1 MFPVLYLSDTVSSI
15 VQLNLVLA
23 LGMLVPL
30 LLSREKTWHRA
41 LLFAVCA
48 VLTARYLYWR
58 AAYTLAPLDLTFDC
72 LASWSFFAIECAACL
87 SSLSAF
93 LILSRHR
100 DRKQEADRQQDWWE
114 PEPAPKVAVLIPTYN
129 EERDVLERTIVG
141 ALALDY
147 PDFSVHVLD
156 DSRRDWLKDYCI
168 AQGVTY
174 VSRPENT
181 GAKAGNMNHALRQMA
196 EEDTAPSYIAVLD
209 ADFVPHSNFLKRTV
223 ALLKDEKVGLVQT
236 PQHFFNSDPIQHN
249 LGLSRS
255 YPDEQRFFFDYLQ
268 PSRDAWG
275 IAFCCGTSSVIRW
288 NALQKIG
295 WFSTESITEDFL
307 LTLCLKD
314 AGYNTVYLNE
324 ALSEGLAPEGL
335 KEYISQ
341 RARWCLGMMQIA
353 RSRFG
358 PFSDNRLGLADRW
371 SVIDSVLYWTTN
383 FPFRIAILVYP
394 LLYWYFNIMVVDATL
409 QEVLR
414 YFGTYYLWI
423 LITLNFVS
431 GGLVVPIVN
440 DISQL
445 LGAVPITRA
454 AFTGLFFPKGH
465 PFSVTAKGGDRS
477 RVVVQWRLIG
487 LFGTFFLLTII
498 GLLLGIISDHFA
510 YNDAGDGKLVIMFW
524 TFYNLIVLG
533 VTMIVCVELPRR
545 EIHFQ
550 DKPERAILHSDTGRT
565 RVWIVGLTQNSV
577 RIRGAAIH
585 DDTPV
590 RIEIDGVGIVN
601 AIVTMPDDDGARLLL
616 EPQPEQHEA
625 LLRRFYTT
633 GEAPGVT
640 KTRYRALLGD
650 LAQRLSAPQR

>member
-156 DSRRDWLKDYCI
+156 DSRRDWLKDYCV

-196 EEDTAPSYIAVLD
+196 EEDTAPSFIAVLD

-255 YPDEQRFFFDYLQ
+255 IRTNNAFSSTTCSRRVMPGALPFVAEPLPSSAGTRFRKSDGF
-268 PSRDAWG
+268 R
-275 IAFCCGTSSVIRW
+275 RK
-288 NALQKIG
+288 ALQR
-295 WFSTESITEDFL
+295 
-307 LTLCLKD
+307 
-314 AGYNTVYLNE
+314 
-324 ALSEGLAPEGL
+324 
-335 KEYISQ
+335 IS
-341 RARWCLGMMQIA
+341 
-353 RSRFG
+353 F
-358 PFSDNRLGLADRW
+358 
-371 SVIDSVLYWTTN
+371 
-383 FPFRIAILVYP
+383 
-394 LLYWYFNIMVVDATL
+394 
-409 QEVLR
+409 
-414 YFGTYYLWI
+414 
-423 LITLNFVS
+423 
-431 GGLVVPIVN
+431 
-440 DISQL
+440 
-445 LGAVPITRA
+445 
-454 AFTGLFFPKGH
+454 
-465 PFSVTAKGGDRS
+465 
-477 RVVVQWRLIG
+477 
-487 LFGTFFLLTII
+487 
-498 GLLLGIISDHFA
+498 
-510 YNDAGDGKLVIMFW
+510 
-524 TFYNLIVLG
+524 
-533 VTMIVCVELPRR
+533 
-545 EIHFQ
+545 
-550 DKPERAILHSDTGRT
+550 
-565 RVWIVGLTQNSV
+565 
-577 RIRGAAIH
+577 
-585 DDTPV
+585 
-590 RIEIDGVGIVN
+590 
-601 AIVTMPDDDGARLLL
+601 
-616 EPQPEQHEA
+616 
-625 LLRRFYTT
+625 
-633 GEAPGVT
+633 
-640 KTRYRALLGD
+640 
-650 LAQRLSAPQR
+650 

>member
-1 MFPVLYLSDTVSSI
+1 MFPVIYLSDTISSI

-23 LGMLVPL
+23 FGMLVPL

-41 LLFAVCA
+41 LLFAACA

-58 AAYTLAPLDLTFDC
+58 AAYTLAPLDLTLDC
-72 LASWSFFAIECAACL
+72 LASWSFFAIECSACL

-100 DRKQEADRQQDWWE
+100 DRRQESSRQQDWWE

-129 EERDVLERTIVG
+129 EERDILERTIVG

-156 DSRRDWLKDYCI
+156 DSGRDWLKNYC
-168 AQGVTY
+168 ASRGVTY
-174 VSRPENT
+174 VRRPENT

-196 EEDTAPSYIAVLD
+196 AEGPEPAFIAVLD

-223 ALLKDEKVGLVQT
+223 ALLKDGKVGLVQT
-236 PQHFFNSDPIQHN
+236 PQHFFNADPIQHN

-275 IAFCCGTSSVIRW
+275 IAYCCGTSSVIRW
-288 NALQKIG
+288 SALKEIG
-295 WFSTESITEDFL
+295 WFSTESVTEDFL

-314 AGYNTVYLNE
+314 AGYTSVYLNE

-358 PFSDNRLGLADRW
+358 PFSQNRLHLADRW

-431 GGLVVPIVN
+431 GGLVVPVVN

-454 AFTGLFFPKGH
+454 AITGLFFPKGH

-477 RVVVQWRLIG
+477 RVVIQWRLIT
-487 LFGTFFLLTII
+487 LFGTFFVLTVA
-498 GLLLGIISDHFA
+498 GLLLGIVSDYFA
-510 YNDAGDGKLVIMFW
+510 YNDAGDGKIVVMFW

-550 DKPERAILHSDTGRT
+550 DKPERAILHTDKGRT
-565 RVWIVGLTQNSV
+565 RVWIIDLTQNSV
-577 RIRGAAIH
+577 RIRGAAMH
-585 DDTPV
+585 DDAPV
-590 RIEIDGVGIVN
+590 KIEIEGVGIVN
-601 AIVTMPDDDGARLLL
+601 AIVTLPSDDGARLLL
-616 EPQPEQHEA
+616 EPKPEQHEA

-650 LAQRLSAPQR
+650 LAKRLSASHR